1 MSVQILVL
9 LILKDG
15 VIIDLHFWPLRELF
29 FFKGLFVSAK
39 FQSPEIKIQSRE
51 RR

>member
-1 MSVQILVL
+1 MSMQILVL
-9 LILKDG
+9 LMLKDG
-15 VIIDLHFWPLRELF
+15 VIIDLHFWPFREH

-39 FQSPEIKIQSRE
+39 FQSPEIKIQSRD